1 MKISEIPEI
10 SSITSAEISSG
21 YMLGMK
27 NIYPDD
33 KVPVHELER
42 FPLTAY
48 ISDVDLQT
56 AKQLITKLRNLNSDI
71 IEQKEKIDNFVSH
84 IQTITSAEVSAA
96 NLQTSSNV
104 MSYDI
109 VTAQL
114 ASKFASPQ
122 ELQTAVNN
130 VYKSLFSSIE
140 EIMVQVFTTSMY
152 ARQYTQITDDREYTE
167 D

>member
-1 MKISEIPEI
+1 MKISEIPKKE
-10 SSITSAEISSG
+10 SITSAEISSG

-27 NIYPDD
+27 NMYPDD

-48 ISDVDLQT
+48 ISDVDLT
-56 AKQLITKLRNLNSDI
+56 TTKQLIEKLRNLNKDI
-71 IEQKEKIDNFVSH
+71 IEQKDQIDEFVSH

-96 NLQTSSNV
+96 NLQENSNV

-130 VYKSLFSSIE
+130 VYKALFASIE

-152 ARQYTQITDDREYTE
+152 ARQYTQITDEVEYSE

>member
-1 MKISEIPEI
+1 MKISEIPKKE
-10 SSITSAEISSG
+10 SITSAEISSG

-48 ISDVDLQT
+48 ISDVDLAT
-56 AKQLITKLRNLNSDI
+56 TGQLITKLRNLNQDI
-71 IEQKEKIDNFVSH
+71 TEQKDKINTFVSN
-84 IQTITSAEVSAA
+84 IKTITSAEVSAA
-96 NLQTSSNV
+96 NLQKNEDV
-104 MSYDI
+104 MSYEM
-109 VTAQL
+109 VTSQL
-114 ASKFASPQ
+114 SSKFASPE
-122 ELQTAVNN
+122 ELQAAVNN
-130 VYKSLFSSIE
+130 VYKTLFDSIE

-152 ARQYTQITDDREYTE
+152 ARQYTQVTDDVEYTT

>member
-1 MKISEIPEI
+1 MKISEIPEKK
-10 SSITSAEISSG
+10 SMTSAEISSG

-56 AKQLITKLRNLNSDI
+56 TKQLITKLRNLNSDI
-71 IEQKEKIDNFVSH
+71 IEQRDRIDDFVSH

-96 NLQTSSNV
+96 NLQENSNV
-104 MSYDI
+104 MSYDM
-109 VTAQL
+109 VTSQL
-114 ASKFASPQ
+114 ATKFASPE
-122 ELQTAVNN
+122 ELQAVVNN
-130 VYKSLFSSIE
+130 VYKALFSSIE

-152 ARQYTQITDDREYTE
+152 ARQYTQITDDVIHENS
-167 D
+167 

>member
-1 MKISEIPEI
+1 MKISEIPNKE
-10 SSITSAEISSG
+10 SITSAEISSG

-27 NIYPDD
+27 NVYPDD

>member
-1 MKISEIPEI
+1 MKISEIPNKE
-10 SSITSAEISSG
+10 SITSAEISSG

-130 VYKSLFSSIE
+130 VYKALFASIE

>member
-1 MKISEIPEI
+1 MNISEIPEKK
-10 SSITSAEISSG
+10 SITSAEISSG

-33 KVPVHELER
+33 NVPVHELER

-56 AKQLITKLRNLNSDI
+56 TKQLITKLRNLNSDI
-71 IEQKEKIDNFVSH
+71 IEQKDRIDDFVSH
-84 IQTITSAEVSAA
+84 IQTITSSEVSAA
-96 NLQTSSNV
+96 NLQENSDI
-104 MSYDI
+104 MSYDT
-109 VTAQL
+109 VTSQL
-114 ASKFASPQ
+114 ASKFASPE
-122 ELQTAVNN
+122 ELQAVVNN

-152 ARQYTQITDDREYTE
+152 ARQYTQITDDVIHE
-167 D
+167 DS

>member
-1 MKISEIPEI
+1 MKISEIPKKE
-10 SSITSAEISSG
+10 SITSAEISSG
-21 YMLGMK
+21 YTLGMK

-48 ISDVDLQT
+48 ISDVDLLT
-56 AKQLITKLRNLNSDI
+56 TRQLITKLRSLNDDI
-71 IEQKEKIDNFVSH
+71 QIQKEKIDEFASH

-96 NLQTSSNV
+96 NLQTNSNIE
-104 MSYDI
+104 SYDV

-114 ASKFASPQ
+114 ASKFATPQ
-122 ELQTAVNN
+122 ELQEAVNN
-130 VYKSLFSSIE
+130 VYKTLFASIE

-152 ARQYTQITDDREYTE
+152 ARQYTQITDDVDYNAE
-167 D
+167 

>member
-1 MKISEIPEI
+1 MKISEIPEKEN
-10 SSITSAEISSG
+10 ITSAEISSG

-56 AKQLITKLRNLNSDI
+56 TKQLITKLRNLNSDI
-71 IEQKEKIDNFVSH
+71 IEQKDRIDEFVSH

-96 NLQTSSNV
+96 NLQENSNV
-104 MSYDI
+104 VSYDM
-109 VTAQL
+109 VTSQL
-114 ASKFASPQ
+114 ASKFASPE
-122 ELQTAVNN
+122 ELQAAVNN
-130 VYKSLFSSIE
+130 VYKALFSSIE

-152 ARQYTQITDDREYTE
+152 ARQYTQITDEVEVTD
-167 D
+167 

>member
-1 MKISEIPEI
+1 MKISEIPNKE
-10 SSITSAEISSG
+10 SITSAEISSG

>member
-1 MKISEIPEI
+1 MKISEIPNKE
-10 SSITSAEISSG
+10 SITSAEISSG

-27 NIYPDD
+27 NVYPDD

-84 IQTITSAEVSAA
+84 IQTITSAEVSSA

>member
-1 MKISEIPEI
+1 MKISEIPEKE
-10 SSITSAEISSG
+10 SITSAEISSG

-48 ISDVDLQT
+48 VSDVDLLT
-56 AKQLITKLRNLNSDI
+56 TRQLITKLRNLNSDI
-71 IEQKEKIDNFVSH
+71 IEQKDQIDEFVSNIH
-84 IQTITSAEVSAA
+84 TITSAEVSAA
-96 NLQTSSNV
+96 NLQTNSNIV
-104 MSYDI
+104 SYDV
-109 VTAQL
+109 VTSQL

-122 ELQTAVNN
+122 EFQEAVNN
-130 VYKSLFSSIE
+130 IYKKLFESVE

-167 D
+167 N